1 VKAPRLFAV
10 LAAACVLASCTVVRM
25 AYESADKYLHYRANQ
40 YLGLDAKGSE
50 ELEERIAE
58 FVAWHRRNALPHYAR
73 LSDEAA
79 RRVSKGL
86 APGDI
91 AWGYD
96 ALVGHARQGLWVGA
110 ERIAPLLDRLT
121 PQQIAHMEKRFA
133 EDNRRFAR
141 DNLRGTEAD
150 RRKRRAKR
158 VEQRLEDWVGSL
170 SREQRQKVQRFAE
183 RAPLYDEL
191 RERDRKRMQA
201 ELLDMIRRRE
211 AERRLP
217 DWVAHWERGRD
228 PAHAAA
234 SERFRKEYGEL
245 LLELDRTLSAEQR
258 ARAEANLRRYAED
271 FRVLARRGDT
281 E

>member
-1 VKAPRLFAV
+1 MKAPRIVLA
-10 LAAACVLASCTVVRM
+10 LAAACVLASCTVVRV
-25 AYESADKYLHYRANQ
+25 AYESADEYLHYRANQ
-40 YLGLDAKGSE
+40 YLDLDAKGSQ

-58 FVAWHRRNALPHYAR
+58 FFAWHRKNALPHYAR

-79 RRVSKGL
+79 KRVSTGL
-86 APGDI
+86 AAEDI

-96 ALVGHARQGLWVGA
+96 TLLAHARQSLRVGA

-121 PQQIAHMEKRFA
+121 PRQIAHMEKRFA
-133 EDNRRFAR
+133 EDNRKFAKEH
-141 DNLRGTEAD
+141 LKGTEAE

-158 VEQRLEDWVGSL
+158 VEQRLEDWVGRL
-170 SREQRQKVQRFAE
+170 SQEQRQKVQRFAE
-183 RAPLYDEL
+183 RVPLYDEL

-201 ELLDMIRRRE
+201 EFLDMVRRRE

-228 PAHAAA
+228 PAHVAA

-245 LLELDRTLSAEQR
+245 LLELDRTLSPEQR

-271 FRVLARRGDT
+271 FRILARRSGT

>member
-1 VKAPRLFAV
+1 VKAPRLFVV

-79 RRVSKGL
+79 GRVSKGL

-133 EDNRRFAR
+133 EDNRKFAR

-170 SREQRQKVQRFAE
+170 SREQRRKVQRFAE

>member
-1 VKAPRLFAV
+1 VKAPRLFVV

-133 EDNRRFAR
+133 EDNRKFAR

-170 SREQRQKVQRFAE
+170 SREQRRKVQRFAE

-201 ELLDMIRRRE
+201 EFLDMIRRRE